1 MSDLIFSILRMSA
14 PLLFAVLG
22 ALITEY
28 SGALAVFMEGAIII
42 SAFLCTLFTILTGSK
57 FLGFLLAAILTSG
70 ILFIVSLFTCK
81 TKSNPFLTG
90 LSLNLFAVGFVP
102 YASNLFLSKSGIIA
116 FEEFVNTQNFIPVNN
131 FFPFIAAIC
140 FSVLLFLFLKFTPV
154 GIALRYSGEAPAV
167 LIARGEA
174 PEKYKIF
181 SWTIAGFLAS
191 CAGAALVF
199 RLASYTSNISA
210 GRGWTALAAVFLGNK
225 NPFFCILA
233 VLLFSAAEYTVTIMQ
248 GSLKIPSSA
257 LLSFPYIAAL
267 ILFVFSKAMNMSGH
281 KSRE

>member
-1 MSDLIFSILRMSA
+1 MSELISSILKISA

-57 FLGFLLAAILTSG
+57 LLGFLIAAMVTSS
-70 ILFIVSLFTCK
+70 ILFIVSWFTCK

-90 LSLNLFAVGFVP
+90 FSLNLFAAGFVP
-102 YASNLFLSKSGIIA
+102 WASNLFLSKSGIIA
-116 FEEFVNTQNFIPVNN
+116 FEEFINTQHFIPVNN

-140 FSVLLFLFLKFTPV
+140 FSVLLFLFLQFTPA
-154 GIALRYSGEAPAV
+154 GIALKYSGEAPNV
-167 LIARGEA
+167 LIARGET

-181 SWTIAGFLAS
+181 SWTIAGFFAS
-191 CAGAALVF
+191 CAGAVLVF
-199 RLASYTSNISA
+199 RLASYTANISA

-225 NPFFCILA
+225 NPFFCVLA
-233 VLLFSAAEYTVTIMQ
+233 VLLFSSAEYAVTIMQ
-248 GSLKIPSSA
+248 GTLKIPSGV
-257 LLSFPYIAAL
+257 LLSFPYIIAL
-267 ILFVFSKAMNMSGH
+267 ILFVFSQAINISGR
-281 KSRE
+281 K